1 MSIKKHQLYSD
12 KLKGFIVLVYE
23 NGLFKSLLCEFNIEM
38 SKEQFNYLKQHIPL
52 EEIEIGKLAALGLNP
67 KGKAPMQTN
76 EKIAAFCKHY
86 EEVMKIKY
94 KVSAS
99 DSGKMKGVKID
110 EELLKVY
117 FTSSNF
123 IFKNKSIGNLVKYYN
138 ELRAE
143 VEAQKSNGG
152 ISFPN
157 IPDAKFEKN
166 LKPYQVPEYWKH
178 LRSLGYQYHNGQ
190 WKMPEKI

>member
-1 MSIKKHQLYSD
+1 MSIKKHQLFSE

-23 NGLFKSLLCEFNIEM
+23 NGLFKSLLCEFDNEM
-38 SKEQFNYLKQHIPL
+38 SKEQFSFLKQHIPL
-52 EEIEIGKLAALGLNP
+52 EETEIGRLSALGLNP
-67 KGKAPMQTN
+67 KGKATMQTN
-76 EKIAAFCKHY
+76 EKIAAFCREY
-86 EEVMKIKY
+86 EKVLKIKY
-94 KVSAS
+94 KVSPS
-99 DSGKMKGVKID
+99 DAGKLKLVKID
-110 EELLKVY
+110 EELLQVY
-117 FTSSNF
+117 FTSTNF

-143 VEAQKSNGG
+143 AEAQKTNGG

-178 LRSLGYQYHNGQ
+178 LRSLGYLFINGQ